1 MAHLKEAIGSIP
13 SAIDAPPFA
22 SRRALVFSPVPTHPT
37 THGNRARVLHLV
49 QYLECIG
56 FEVHLAVLQGG
67 HDMDEAAMRLA
78 FGERLH
84 LIPYTRPL
92 LRRESMLG
100 RFGRRLRQLVDVDA
114 RHTVGVDDW
123 YDDRTD
129 AALRHLDDTFRFDLA
144 VIEYVFMSR
153 ALLALRTPRVRVIDT
168 HDLFANRHRLYLAAG
183 QAPQFFSTSPK
194 DEQRGLKRADLV
206 LGIQAQETSVL
217 QAYGVNAITF
227 GHTVAVDLL
236 WGSAPARFDLL
247 MVGSSNHM
255 NVQGLLWFGREVLP
269 LLLAVQP
276 ALRVAVAGGVCAA
289 TPDMP
294 GLIKLGVVAD
304 LAAVYACTRLA
315 LNPVQSGTGLNIKS
329 VEALGFGMPLLATS
343 SGSRGL
349 DAAAGQAM
357 AVADSPAGF
366 AQAALALLADADALA
381 RLSKGAQVF
390 AKTWN
395 DEQTDSLKDELL
407 KRFSALDHVK

>member
-1 MAHLKEAIGSIP
+1 MRESTTQ
-13 SAIDAPPFA
+13 PF
-22 SRRALVFSPVPTHPT
+22 SGYRALVLTPVPTHPT
-37 THGNRARVLHLV
+37 THGNRARVLGVIQFLT
-49 QYLECIG
+49 LLG
-56 FEVHLAVLQGG
+56 FDVHVAVLQREI
-67 HDMDEAAMRLA
+67 DRDDEAMRSA

-84 LIPYTRPL
+84 LIPYAKPL
-92 LRRESMLG
+92 SRRESNLSRLG
-100 RFGRRLRQLVDVDA
+100 RHLRQSVDADA

-129 AALRHLDDTFRFDLA
+129 TALRQLEDSFKFDLA
-144 VIEYVFMSR
+144 VVEYVFMSR

-183 QAPQFFSTSPK
+183 QQPQFFSTSQK

-217 QAYGVNAITF
+217 LAYGVNAITF

-236 WGSAPARFDLL
+236 WGSAPAQYDLL

-255 NVQGLLWFGREVLP
+255 NVQGLIWFGQRVLP
-269 LLLAVQP
+269 LLLTAQP

-294 GLIKLGVVAD
+294 GLIKLGVVPD
-304 LAAVYACTRLA
+304 LAAVYACTHLA
-315 LNPVQSGTGLNIKS
+315 INPVQSGTGLNIKS

-349 DAAAGQAM
+349 TTAAGHAM
-357 AVADSPAGF
+357 VVADSPAGF
-366 AQAALALLADADALA
+366 AQAALTLLTDADALA
-381 RLSKGAQVF
+381 RLSEAAQVF
-390 AKTWN
+390 AKRWN

-407 KRFSALDHVK
+407 RRFGAFDHVK